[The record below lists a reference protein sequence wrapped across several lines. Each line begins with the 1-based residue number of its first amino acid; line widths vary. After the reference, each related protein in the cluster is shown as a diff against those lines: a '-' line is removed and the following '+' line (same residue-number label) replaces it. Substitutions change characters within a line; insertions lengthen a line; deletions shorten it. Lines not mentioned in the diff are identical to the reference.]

1 MLDCT
6 ALHRSNILT
15 CFRCNGVKLLFLIYM
30 AFLWQNMSQILFICH
45 HLFSLI
51 SQTAG
56 LLTADPRIRERK
68 KPGQEGAHGR
78 NSLGKSAEQERINTA
93 QLNSSLTGLLRYSV
107 DNHTLLITNIN
118 QPYCFKSTASVKI
131 HKYRLLVDGIGH
143 LWTERRS
150 FFFWDL
156 TLVYIKAV

>member
-1 MLDCT
+1 MSGMLDCT

-68 KPGQEGAHGR
+68 KPGQEGAR
-78 NSLGKSAEQERINTA
+78 KKFTWKKRWTGKDQYSTT
-93 QLNSSLTGLLRYSV
+93 QLLSHWIIALFCR
-107 DNHTLLITNIN
+107 
-118 QPYCFKSTASVKI
+118 QPYLADHKHYCFKSTASVKI
-131 HKYRLLVDGIGH
+131 HKI
-143 LWTERRS
+143 
-150 FFFWDL
+150 
-156 TLVYIKAV
+156 